1 MYYIEKTVVVSAA
14 HHLENYNGICKHPH
28 GHNWKITVYCKG
40 NRLDEIGMLI
50 DFTKI
55 SQIVKL
61 LDHIDLNPAEC
72 EHCGKAAT
80 RSVNIFSKIN
90 PTAENIAKWICDKIT
105 LCYKVKVEETEGS
118 ACTYVQE

>member
-1 MYYIEKTVVVSAA
+1 MYYLQKTVEISAA
-14 HHLENYNGICKHPH
+14 HHLEKYNGVCKKVH

-40 NRLDEIGMLI
+40 DELDEVGMLI

-55 SQIVKL
+55 SQIVRL
-61 LDHIDLNPAEC
+61 LDHTDLN
-72 EHCGKAAT
+72 
-80 RSVNIFSKIN
+80 SILDVN
-90 PTAENIAKWICDKIT
+90 PTAENIAKWLCDQIT